1 MSTTAPTL
9 RLVTTASAGRGRREP
24 APQER
29 VVAVTLQPD
38 EKLLLSVPEAAR
50 RLGISRSLFYEFIAA
65 DKIQTVR
72 VGRLRKVSPA
82 ALDQF
87 VDSLPTPPRGDGAT
101 GTP

>member
-1 MSTTAPTL
+1 
-9 RLVTTASAGRGRREP
+9 
-24 APQER
+24 
-29 VVAVTLQPD
+29 
-38 EKLLLSVPEAAR
+38 VPEAAR

-65 DKIQTVR
+65 DKIQTVH